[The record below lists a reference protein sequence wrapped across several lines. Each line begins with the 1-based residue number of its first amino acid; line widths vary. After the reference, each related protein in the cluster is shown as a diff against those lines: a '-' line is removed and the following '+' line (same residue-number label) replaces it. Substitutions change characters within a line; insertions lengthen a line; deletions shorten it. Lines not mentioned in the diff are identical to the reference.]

1 MKKLLFTI
9 LILAIS
15 SKTFSQTD
23 DEFQYV
29 TSSKSG
35 NEVYIHFEKDNYGTK
50 EFWLKMTEPIK
61 TTKNKNGKII
71 KTGGGYSL
79 EYITMDCSEKEYG
92 SSNAVKYD
100 RNGNPTQRPDYYDT
114 HGEKIIPGSVM
125 SAVHKYICET
135 E

>member
-1 MKKLLFTI
+1 MKKTLFTLLI
-9 LILAIS
+9 LIIS

-50 EFWLKMTEPIK
+50 EFWLKITEPIK
-61 TTKNKNGKII
+61 TTKNKRGKLI
-71 KTGGGYSL
+71 KTGGGYTL
-79 EYITMDCSEKEYG
+79 EYIKMDCAEKEY
-92 SSNAVKYD
+92 SSSDAIKYD
-100 RNGNPTQRPDYYDT
+100 KNGNSTRRPEYYDT
-114 HGEKIIPGSVM
+114 QGEKIIPGSVM
-125 SAVHKYICET
+125 SGVYRYICET

>member
-1 MKKLLFTI
+1 MKKILFTL
-9 LILAIS
+9 LILTIS
-15 SKTFSQTD
+15 SNTFSQTD

-35 NEVYIHFEKDNYGTK
+35 NQVYIHFEKDNYGTK

-61 TTKNKNGKII
+61 TTKNKSGKII

-79 EYITMDCSEKEYG
+79 EFITMDCSEKEYG

-114 HGEKIIPGSVM
+114 QGEKIIPGSVM

>member
-1 MKKLLFTI
+1 MKKLLFTL
-9 LILAIS
+9 LILTIS
-15 SKTFSQTD
+15 SKAFSQTD

-29 TSSKSG
+29 TSSNSG
-35 NEVYIHFEKDNYGTK
+35 IEVYIHFEKDNYGTK

-61 TTKNKNGKII
+61 TTKNKSGKII

-92 SSNAVKYD
+92 SSDAVKYD

-114 HGEKIIPGSVM
+114 QGEKIIPGSVM

>member
-1 MKKLLFTI
+1 MKKLLFTL
-9 LILAIS
+9 LILTIS

-35 NEVYIHFEKDNYGTK
+35 NEVYIHFEKDNHGTK

-61 TTKNKNGKII
+61 TTKNKSGKII
-71 KTGGGYSL
+71 KSGGGYSL
-79 EYITMDCSEKEYG
+79 EYITMDCSEKEYA

-100 RNGNPTQRPDYYDT
+100 RNGNPTHRPEYYDT
-114 HGEKIIPGSVM
+114 HGKKIIPGSVM
-125 SAVHKYICET
+125 SAVHKFICKT